1 MEIKT
6 QFINAIHNDSLVAY
20 LEDKLA
26 SLSRKYEQILAAEIH
41 FKCEKH
47 PREENYVCEVKLD
60 IPGKIVFSSANE
72 INFNKAINTS
82 TNHLASQ
89 LEKIKTKQGSH

>member
-6 QFINAIHNDSLVAY
+6 QFINAIHNDSLVEY
-20 LEDKLA
+20 LESKLA
-26 SLSRKYEQILAAEIH
+26 SLSRKYDSIQRAEIH

-47 PREENYVCEVKLD
+47 PREENFVCEIKLD
-60 IPGKIVFSSANE
+60 IPNQVLFSSANE

-82 TNHLASQ
+82 THHLASQ
-89 LEKIKTKQGSH
+89 LGRIKTKQASH